1 MNVFYFSFC
10 FVLLCCLFR
19 LTITEQQKINPKS
32 KEIESNMRI
41 NTKLQLKR
49 LSSNRTQPNFIYEY
63 EVIWEKI

>member
-1 MNVFYFSFC
+1 MNVFYFSLC